1 MLEQLRGRNVTH
13 IGLTVG
19 LLVGLLLGMAAAIAV
34 IQLIPSASAVT
45 LAVVALIAVTVG
57 LGGLGYVVGWRFS
70 PHGPQPAEAL
80 DSVSADTAQDE

>member
-19 LLVGLLLGMAAAIAV
+19 LLVGLLLGMAAAVAV
-34 IQLIPSASAVT
+34 IQLIPSGSAVT

-57 LGGLGYVVGWRFS
+57 LGALGYFVGWRLS
-70 PHGPQPAEAL
+70 PHGPHPAEAL
-80 DSVSADTAQDE
+80 NSASADTAQDK